1 LNAAL
6 IAGFRPQNALE
17 HELVERIVSVLWRL
31 RRVPAFEAALMA
43 WLEKSAD
50 EDEVPFSLIGK
61 MTGDLRLSVTI
72 LNLASHSAIFSVP
85 KRRA

>member
-1 LNAAL
+1 MNAAL

-72 LNLASHSAIFSVP
+72 LKLASHSAIFSVP
-85 KRRA
+85 KHRA